1 MNRINSFYLTF
12 LGLLSGMSVIH
23 LIFIGLESDEKEF
36 LKLYARY
43 AFVLNLIFLILA
55 NFCLIF
61 GITMALI
68 FGD

>member
-1 MNRINSFYLTF
+1 MTF

-43 AFVLNLIFLILA
+43 AFALNLIFLILA
-55 NFCLIF
+55 HFCLIF
-61 GITMALI
+61 GITMTLI